1 MRFQTILSIFALLL
15 LVAPAIQEIAA
26 EVTII
31 IDGDFADWEDV
42 PVLIED
48 DADIGEDN
56 GDVKEIRV
64 YSTEDTFYAMLTV
77 YGTTAPKDGQR
88 YYFHILIDADN
99 KHNTGWDNSVY
110 EGNPTG
116 VENPIGADFY
126 VQIGLQDSAANGI
139 EVHFLTAA
147 GGDDSVAQDFD
158 WAAHG
163 DSLEVAVP
171 LEMFDALQTIGEI
184 FNVGD
189 TIMVACFQEGSAND
203 WECDWTESGEHLV
216 GIPFAV
222 KPVGKLP
229 ITWASLKK

>member
-1 MRFQTILSIFALLL
+1 MRFQAIFSILVLLF
-15 LVAPAIQEIAA
+15 LVVPAIQEISA

-48 DADIGEDN
+48 DDDIAEDN

-64 YSTEDTFYAMLTV
+64 FSTEDTFYAMLTV
-77 YGTTAPKDGQR
+77 YGATDSKDGQR
-88 YYFHILIDADN
+88 YYYHFLIDADN
-99 KHNTGWDNSVY
+99 DHNTGWDNSDY
-110 EGNPTG
+110 EGTPTG

-126 VQIGLQDSAANGI
+126 VQVGLKDSAANGI

-147 GGDDSVAQDFD
+147 GGDDSVAADFE

-171 LEMFDALQTIGEI
+171 FEMFETLQAIGEI

-189 TIMVACFQEGSAND
+189 TIMIAFFQEGSAND
-203 WECDWTESGEHLV
+203 WECDWTESGEHAV

-222 KPVGKLP
+222 EPVGKLP
-229 ITWASLKK
+229 VTWASLKK